1 MRRDKAAQF
10 VEHLVELTEDTGT
23 RAALR
28 SGLGRTVNQA
38 DRMHAYLARWTS
50 SSRPHEE
57 AVYYTIAALIAHN
70 PAGAVPAKPPGNIG
84 ASIACATKLA
94 PVTREKSVHLLA
106 RQPAGQLC
114 RMLTRIIL
122 PLRSGD
128 EPTSVDFVRLVEE
141 ATRWPWRH
149 QEIGREWLQ
158 AYYRTTDE
166 GHRLAS

>member
-1 MRRDKAAQF
+1 MTKAAQF
-10 VEHLVELTEDTGT
+10 VEYIVECTEDTGA

-70 PAGAVPAKPPGNIG
+70 PTDAIPAKPPGNIG
-84 ASIACATKLA
+84 ASIACCTKLA

-106 RQPAGQLC
+106 RQPAGHLC
-114 RMLTRIIL
+114 RMLTRIVL
-122 PLRSGD
+122 PLRGGD
-128 EPTSVDFVRLVEE
+128 GPVDTDFVRLAED
-141 ATRWPWRH
+141 ATQWPWRH
-149 QEIGREWLQ
+149 QQVGREWLQ

-166 GHRLAS
+166 EHRPAS